1 MRKTFPMLFS
11 LILTMV
17 RFSIAN
23 AQDGQIPA
31 PISVTIDSYQSI
43 QELPQPK
50 WVIKE
55 GENPLTFQDILNGD
69 IKDGHVVEVHSNEKI
84 IEHHEKYWFAIEFT
98 SEVNLRNW
106 LLYVEN
112 TDSGF
117 GFTNN
122 FSEIRS
128 YAVHDGQIGRSG
140 ITGFFVPASER
151 DYHSRHTQSL
161 LNLSLSPGS
170 RMTLW
175 VHISKNHTLT
185 DYFPKLTIYDP
196 SITLPE
202 YTLERRDLL
211 YFGSIFMIWIL
222 SVIMYL
228 FLKDRTALWFFVFVT
243 VLIVDNLTAWSSDP
257 LTSVLFPENPKY
269 GLDFGAWTSF
279 LMVACL
285 LQFSRIFAN
294 LPLKNKKLNMLMIWA
309 TIVLFFLS
317 LIFFYSS
324 VYFQDN
330 GLINVWYLIY
340 GLILISAGT
349 IYLTLKDVLSKFI
362 GLAILLFIIPQLIPL
377 SFDPKFLT
385 YSGLLITMVL
395 GVGYR
400 VKLLFQD
407 RLQVER
413 EKKDL
418 VIDQNTIL
426 EKQVAQRTAEL
437 SQSLDNLKSTQAQLV
452 QQEKLASLG
461 QLTAGIAHEIKNPL
475 NFVNNFSEVSLELIG
490 EIKEERTKNQ
500 ESRDETLVDE
510 ILDDIQS
517 NLEKIHVHGSRANGI
532 VTSMLQ
538 HSRGGSGKK
547 EPTDLNALI
556 KEYVNLSFHGM
567 RAGKNPIDVEIELDL
582 DKEIKE
588 IPLVREDFT
597 RVIINLCNNAFD
609 AMRSKLDLPGFE
621 NLAGLEAYHPKL
633 TVRNKAVKS
642 PSGLPA
648 GQAGD
653 LGVEISVEDNGP
665 GIPDEIKDKILQP
678 FFTTKKGT
686 EGTGLGLSITH
697 DIVKAHG
704 GSISVESDANGSI
717 FTINLPNNS

>member
-1 MRKTFPMLFS
+1 MIKSFPALLS
-11 LILTMV
+11 LILCLSGLTV
-17 RFSIAN
+17 H
-23 AQDGQIPA
+23 AQDGRLPA
-31 PISVTIDSYQSI
+31 PISVTINSYQSI
-43 QELPQPK
+43 QELPQPD

-55 GENPLTFQDILNGD
+55 GETPLTIQDILNGD
-69 IKDGHVVEVHSNEKI
+69 IKDGQVLEVHANEKI
-84 IEHHEKYWFAIEFT
+84 IEHYKKYWFAIEFI
-98 SEVNLRNW
+98 SEVELSNW

-128 YAVHDGQIGRSG
+128 YAIQDGKLGQSG
-140 ITGFFVPASER
+140 ITGYFVPASQR

-161 LNLSLSPGS
+161 LNLSLSTGS

-196 SITLPE
+196 SIALPE

-211 YFGSIFMIWIL
+211 YFGSIFMIWLL
-222 SVIMYL
+222 SVMMYI
-228 FLKDRTALWFFVFVT
+228 FLKDRTALWFFVFMT
-243 VLIVDNLTAWSSDP
+243 AIIVDNATAWSSDP
-257 LTSVLFPENPKY
+257 LTSVLFPENPKN
-269 GLDFGAWTSF
+269 GLDFGVWTSF

-285 LQFSRIFAN
+285 LQFSRVFAN
-294 LPLKNKKLNMLMIWA
+294 LPSKNKKLNKIMIWA
-309 TIVLFFLS
+309 TIVLFFSS
-317 LIFFYSS
+317 LIAFYCSI
-324 VYFQDN
+324 YFEDN
-330 GLINVWYLIY
+330 NFVKAWYLIY
-340 GLILISAGT
+340 GFILISAGT
-349 IYLTLKDVLSKFI
+349 IYLTLKDALSKFI

-377 SFDPKFLT
+377 TFDDKFLA

-426 EKQVAQRTAEL
+426 EKQVAERTSEL
-437 SQSLDNLKSTQAQLV
+437 NHSLDNLKSTQVQLI

-475 NFVNNFSEVSLELIG
+475 NFVNNFSEVSLELIEEALE
-490 EIKEERTKNQ
+490 EIAKIQGNEHAT
-500 ESRDETLVDE
+500 ESVE
-510 ILDDIQS
+510 ILADIKS
-517 NLEKIHVHGSRANGI
+517 NLTKIHEHGTRANSV

-567 RAGKNPIDVEIELDL
+567 RAGKDPIDVEIDLQLD
-582 DKEIKE
+582 DSVGEV
-588 IPLVREDFT
+588 PVVAEDFS
-597 RVIINLCNNAFD
+597 RVIMNLCGNAFD
-609 AMRSKLDLPGFE
+609 AMRSLGAE
-621 NLAGLEAYHPKL
+621 RSAHGESYSPKL
-633 TVRNKAVKS
+633 TVSTKS
-642 PSGLPA
+642 EN
-648 GQAGD
+648 GQI
-653 LGVEISVEDNGP
+653 LIEVQDNGP

-704 GSISVESDANGSI
+704 GSISISSDANGSI
-717 FTINLPNNS
+717 FMLTLPKNS